1 MATITKRGKSYRI
14 RAYAGYDVDGQ
25 QIEHS
30 KTWTPPVGMTEK
42 VAEREA
48 NRQAILFEE
57 AIKNGLEVSRKIKF
71 YDFGEKWF
79 ATYAEKQLRPRTVA
93 GYRDLW
99 LRITP
104 NLGHIMLDKITPT
117 HLLDFY
123 DSLASTTSHSAVRST
138 KDIRE
143 LIHAMGMTKNAF
155 SKKAGVSLSTLGTMF
170 HGGQISYKT
179 ARKIALGLDE
189 NVEDLFETTSEDKML
204 SSSTVK
210 KYHQLI
216 NKMLQDAVAWQ
227 YIPYNPCARV
237 AAPRAAAT
245 HISYLDENQ
254 TIKMLELLH
263 KEDGMYRRPIFL
275 LFLTGMRRGELLGME
290 WSDID
295 WQGKKIHICRT
306 SQYLAKTGVFTDET
320 KNFFSERSI
329 SISDATVDVLLEQKA
344 WQLHQEK
351 RFGPCWISN
360 NRVVTMEN
368 GRLMRPDRL
377 THWFADFIRR
387 TDLPPIHLHSLRHTY
402 ATLSLS
408 QGAPLNGISA
418 QLGHATVATTAKI
431 YAHSVPS
438 VQMSTADKI
447 GGFFER
453 ANQTAKSRPKPI
465 S

>member
-30 KTWTPPVGMTEK
+30 KTWTPPQGMTEK
-42 VAEREA
+42 VAAREA

-57 AIKNGLEVSRKIKF
+57 AIKNGLELNRKIKF
-71 YDFGEKWF
+71 HDFGEKWF
-79 ATYAEKQLRPRTVA
+79 ASYAEKQLRPRTVA

-99 LRITP
+99 MRITP
-104 NLGHIMLDKITPT
+104 SLGHIMLDKITPT

-123 DSLASTTSHSAVRST
+123 DTLTATTSHSAVRPT
-138 KDIRE
+138 KDVRE
-143 LIHAMGMTKNAF
+143 LIRTAGMTKAAF
-155 SKKAGVSLSTLGTMF
+155 SNKVGVSLSTLGTVF
-170 HGGQISYKT
+170 RGGQISYKV
-179 ARKIALGLDE
+179 ASKIAMGLDE
-189 NVEDLFETTSEDKML
+189 RVEDLFETTSEDKTL
-204 SSSTVK
+204 SSSSVK

-237 AAPRAAAT
+237 ASPKAAAT
-245 HISYLDENQ
+245 RISYLDEKQ
-254 TIKMLELLH
+254 AIKMLKLLH
-263 KEDGMYRRPIFL
+263 KEDGMYRRPIYL
-275 LFLTGMRRGELLGME
+275 LFLTGMRRGELLGLE

-295 WQGKKIHICRT
+295 WQGKKIEIRRT
-306 SQYLAKTGVFTDET
+306 SQYLAKKGVFTDET
-320 KNFFSERSI
+320 KNFFSARSI
-329 SISDATVDVLLEQKA
+329 SISDATVDVLLEQKT

-351 RFGPCWISN
+351 QLGSRWIYN
-360 NRVVTMEN
+360 NRVITMEN

-377 THWFADFIRR
+377 THWFTDFVRR
-387 TDLPPIHLHSLRHTY
+387 TDSPPIHLHSLRHTY

-447 GGFFER
+447 GAFFEV
-453 ANQTAKSRPKPI
+453 ANQTAK
-465 S
+465 